1 MLADQPCFLTGEM
14 LLAHV
19 LDPLWWPIGGP
30 HANGG
35 KTCFQFALGP
45 QPPTHIFPLGVS
57 KHVFRRH
64 RQQIRNMS
72 LTGAPP
78 TSYRKDQLH
87 PRWIYFLTPQD
98 TDCPNQPARRETLT
112 EWRAETVSGICQHT
126 AEANT
131 GCDHAINLGQR
142 DLWLGSRYAMLD
154 WNTGTLHPRRIA
166 RPTLGN
172 KETQCDHHRNFTARK
187 RQRHQRLAIGRLAER
202 RGILRSDTNRTIAL
216 LRHRGVVDD
225 QHRILAA
232 DKSIG
237 LNKQF

>member
-19 LDPLWWPIGGP
+19 VDPLWWPIGGP

-87 PRWIYFLTPQD
+87 PRRIYFLTPQD

-112 EWRAETVSGICQHT
+112 EWRAETVSGIGQHT
-126 AEANT
+126 AEANQ
-131 GCDHAINLGQR
+131 AR
-142 DLWLGSRYAMLD
+142 DRAARCS
-154 WNTGTLHPRRIA
+154 TGTPARFIRAGSFVQLSGTKRR
-166 RPTLGN
+166 N
-172 KETQCDHHRNFTARK
+172 
-187 RQRHQRLAIGRLAER
+187 AIITGTSR
-202 RGILRSDTNRTIAL
+202 RASVSDTNVWQLAVLPSVEAYCGATPTERSPFFGIAVSSMTSTASL
-216 LRHRGVVDD
+216 PPTSRS
-225 QHRILAA
+225 A
-232 DKSIG
+232 
-237 LNKQF
+237 

>member
-1 MLADQPCFLTGEM
+1 MSLIRC
-14 LLAHV
+14 
-19 LDPLWWPIGGP
+19 GGP
-30 HANGG
+30 SAVRTRTAA
-35 KTCFQFALGP
+35 KRAFSL
-45 QPPTHIFPLGVS
+45 PLVPN
-57 KHVFRRH
+57 
-64 RQQIRNMS
+64 RQLTFFHLASASMS
-72 LTGAPP
+72 SDGIDNRSGICRSGAPP

-87 PRWIYFLTPQD
+87 PRRIYFLTPQD

-187 RQRHQRLAIGRLAER
+187 RQRHQRLAIGRLASVEAYCGATPTER
-202 RGILRSDTNRTIAL
+202 SPFFGIAVSSMTSTASLPPT
-216 LRHRGVVDD
+216 VDPPE
-225 QHRILAA
+225 
-232 DKSIG
+232 
-237 LNKQF
+237 